1 MNKTDLNEKD
11 ELIIKGKAAKEASYI
26 LGALSSQEKNK
37 ALKKIAEA
45 LERRSDYILEENK
58 IDTDRLLKDSSKQ
71 KLLDRL
77 ILTKERISAMAEGMR
92 QVASLADP
100 VGLSDSTFTTP
111 NGMVISK
118 ISVPLGVIGIIYEAR
133 PNVTADAA
141 ALAIKSGNAVILR
154 GGSDAICSNKAIT
167 NVMCA
172 AAKEAGLPDGCINLI
187 EDTSRESAERLMK
200 LNEYLDV
207 IIPRG
212 GAGLIRSVVENAT
225 VPAIQTG
232 TGNCHVYVD
241 ESADFET
248 AKNIIIN
255 AKTSRPSVCNAEEK
269 LVIHQNIA
277 EEFLKV
283 IIPAL
288 KEKNVEI
295 LGDEKVCALYP
306 EIKAAQ
312 PEEWDEEFLDLK
324 IAVKIVSDI
333 DEAIKHINA
342 HGTKHSEAIVT
353 KSYENSEKFLKLVD
367 AAAVYTNAST
377 RFTDGG
383 EFGFGAEIGISTQKL
398 HARGPMGLKELT
410 SYKYVIRGN
419 GQIR

>member
-1 MNKTDLNEKD
+1 MD
-11 ELIIKGKAAKEASYI
+11 ELIIKGKKAKEAAYI
-26 LGALSSQEKNK
+26 LGALSTHEKNRC
-37 ALKKIAEA
+37 LKKIADA
-45 LERRSDYILEENK
+45 LERRCDYIIEENK
-58 IDTDRLLKDSSKQ
+58 IDTELLQKDPKKQKLFDRLL
-71 KLLDRL
+71 LTPDR
-77 ILTKERISAMAEGMR
+77 IKAMADGVR
-92 QVASLADP
+92 QVAALKDP
-100 VGLSDSTFTTP
+100 VGISDSTFTTE
-111 NGMVISK
+111 NGLVITK
-118 ISVPLGVIGIIYEAR
+118 ISVPLGVVGIIYEAR

-154 GGSDAICSNKAIT
+154 GGGDAIHSNIAIT
-167 NVMCA
+167 NVICA
-172 AAKEAGLPDGCINLI
+172 AAEEAGLPEGAVSLV
-187 EDTSRESAERLMK
+187 EDTSRESAEKLMK

-232 TGNCHVYVD
+232 TGNCHVFVD

-248 AKNIIIN
+248 AKKIIIN

-269 LVIHQNIA
+269 LVIHKNIA

-295 LGDEKVCALYP
+295 LGDERVCAIYP
-306 EIKAAQ
+306 EIKKAL
-312 PEEWDEEFLDLK
+312 PEDWDEEFLELK
-324 IAVKIVSDI
+324 IAIKIVDSI
-333 DEAIKHINA
+333 DEAINHINT

-353 KSYENSEKFLKLVD
+353 RSYENSEKFLKMVD

-398 HARGPMGLKELT
+398 HARGPMGLEALT
-410 SYKYVIRGN
+410 SYKYIIRGN